1 MAVAGRPAPGPAEL
15 PGALGTDWDALLE
28 RHARAVGDDAGRG
41 VTGVYGRLRLSRAPL
56 YCGGAPDGAREPM
69 KKRIFCTIPQ
79 DLIKQPLLF
88 SLVQRF
94 SVVPNIRGASVTD
107 TIAILSLEL
116 EGEEKNVA
124 EAVKFLRDE
133 GVQVE
138 ELAAGEERPV
148 S

>member
-1 MAVAGRPAPGPAEL
+1 
-15 PGALGTDWDALLE
+15 
-28 RHARAVGDDAGRG
+28 
-41 VTGVYGRLRLSRAPL
+41 
-56 YCGGAPDGAREPM
+56 M
-69 KKRIFCTIPQ
+69 KQRIFCTIPQ

-94 SVVPNIRGASVTD
+94 QVVPNIRGASVTD

-116 EGEEKNVA
+116 EGEEKKVE

-138 ELAAGEERPV
+138 QLEEGEERPV
-148 S
+148 A